1 MAREMKDSGV
11 EWIGEIPADWST
23 SRLKALFSF
32 GKGLPITKDNLISE
46 GLPVISYGQVHAKQ
60 TTGVSVEPHLIKYV
74 SEDYMDSNPQSLV
87 KQGDFIFADTSE
99 DLDGCGNGVY
109 IDRDMP
115 LFAGYH
121 TIIFK
126 HKKSNNNKFLAY
138 LFKTDAW
145 RTQLRAKASGVKLFS
160 ISRKMLGESTV
171 IFPYDDEQQKI
182 VNFLDKKCSQ
192 IDTAL
197 EKTRTTIEEYKKFKQ
212 AIITKAVTKG
222 IRGDR
227 PMKDSGIEWIGEIP
241 VEWGVPKLKY
251 IAKLSSGGTPDRMH
265 HEYWNG
271 NIKWIKT
278 GELQNNVITDS
289 QEYITELALKNSAVI
304 LYKPDT
310 ILVAMYGQ
318 GKTRGMTAFLQT
330 VATTNQACAGIV
342 VKNKNSYSKF
352 IWKYLIGSYVAIRE
366 KAQGSGQPNLNISM
380 LADFYITLPSLEE
393 QQEIADY
400 LDKKCAAIDT
410 LIAKKEQL
418 ITDLE
423 SYKKSLIYEYVTGK
437 KEVN

>member
-1 MAREMKDSGV
+1 MVREMKDSGV
-11 EWIGEIPADWST
+11 EWIGEIPADWRTARFKYMHSGTNVGESIDKEYWSENSNDTVFYTAGLNPIST
-23 SRLKALFSF
+23 
-32 GKGLPITKDNLISE
+32 TYKDFPSW
-46 GLPVISYGQVHAKQ
+46 
-60 TTGVSVEPHLIKYV
+60 KYV
-74 SEDYMDSNPQSLV
+74 NDNDLLLARNGTPYVYMPIIKSVYSDHIIRVTIKNSYDKRYAKYCLQHSILSENVNVVSIATWSASLWN
-87 KQGDFIFADTSE
+87 KQILPLPDFI
-99 DLDGCGNGVY
+99 
-109 IDRDMP
+109 I
-115 LFAGYH
+115 
-121 TIIFK
+121 
-126 HKKSNNNKFLAY
+126 
-138 LFKTDAW
+138 
-145 RTQLRAKASGVKLFS
+145 
-160 ISRKMLGESTV
+160 
-171 IFPYDDEQQKI
+171 QQKI
-182 VNFLDKKCSQ
+182 ADFLDKKCSQ

-241 VEWGVPKLKY
+241 TEWGIPKLKY
-251 IAKLSSGGTPDRMH
+251 IAKLSSGGTPDRRH

-342 VKNKNSYSKF
+342 VKNKNIYPKF
-352 IWKYLIGSYVAIRE
+352 IWKYLIGSYIAIRE

-380 LADFYITLPSLEE
+380 LADFYVTLPSLKE